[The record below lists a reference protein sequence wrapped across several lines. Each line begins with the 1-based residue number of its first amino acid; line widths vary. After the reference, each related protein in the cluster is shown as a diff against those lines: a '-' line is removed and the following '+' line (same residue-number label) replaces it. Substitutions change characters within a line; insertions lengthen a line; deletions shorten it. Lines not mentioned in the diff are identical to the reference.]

1 MAEHANADARSN
13 PKAPTK
19 ATLVDAGLHLML
31 EKGYHHTGIQ
41 EVLQA
46 AGVPKGS
53 FYYYFPSKEAFGRE
67 VIAQFAAAYVE
78 RLERW
83 LGETTQSPL
92 TRLHRHLDETLT
104 HFERRGCRGGCLIGN
119 LSQELA
125 DQSVPFGAQLE
136 AVFADWR
143 ERYARL
149 FREAQAVGELRAD
162 LDPQQLAGTEPLDPE
177 RSAHASPPPLSP
189 APLCLGHSR
198 GDRPHRRAHGRRHRG
213 ACRADPPA
221 RSRLRLGSR
230 GDCAR
235 RLHQCLPLWPR
246 RAFRRAADAARRP
259 AARDAVQSAL
269 YCRRCGRLDAD
280 PDRVPSL
287 SPLGGGGRCGDR
299 EYRPGAERHRGE
311 SLVYDSAGPGP

>member
-78 RLERW
+78 RLERC

-104 HFERRGCRGGCLIGN
+104 HFERRGCRGG
-119 LSQELA
+119 A
-125 DQSVPFGAQLE
+125 
-136 AVFADWR
+136 
-143 ERYARL
+143 
-149 FREAQAVGELRAD
+149 
-162 LDPQQLAGTEPLDPE
+162 
-177 RSAHASPPPLSP
+177 
-189 APLCLGHSR
+189 
-198 GDRPHRRAHGRRHRG
+198 
-213 ACRADPPA
+213 
-221 RSRLRLGSR
+221 
-230 GDCAR
+230 
-235 RLHQCLPLWPR
+235 
-246 RAFRRAADAARRP
+246 
-259 AARDAVQSAL
+259 
-269 YCRRCGRLDAD
+269 
-280 PDRVPSL
+280 
-287 SPLGGGGRCGDR
+287 
-299 EYRPGAERHRGE
+299 
-311 SLVYDSAGPGP
+311 